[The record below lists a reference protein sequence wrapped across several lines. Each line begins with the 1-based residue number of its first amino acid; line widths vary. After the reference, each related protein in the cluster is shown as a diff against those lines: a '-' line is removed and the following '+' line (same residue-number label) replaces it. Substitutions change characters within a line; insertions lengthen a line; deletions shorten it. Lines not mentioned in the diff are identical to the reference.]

1 MNYRTYADMA
11 LHIKQILPKISDAD
25 LIVGIPRSGMVPA
38 YMIGA
43 FLNRYV
49 CSLDEFVSGIVYS
62 KGMRSVRER
71 TVKKVLVV
79 DDSVND
85 GLAMRRAKE
94 RLQGKEKEFEL
105 VYMAVYAVEKATSLV
120 DVYADICPQP
130 RFFQWNYMYHPGLL
144 PQACLDIDGVL
155 CVDPT
160 AEENDDGE
168 KYRQFILNARPLFVP
183 NDKVKALVTSRLEKY
198 RPETERWLAE
208 NGVKYEKLYM
218 LDLPS
223 REERIR
229 RGVHASFKAEIYKKL
244 KDAHLFIES
253 NPLQAAE
260 IRRLSGKPVICN
272 ETDEYSEHSGMENIP
287 VRTVRSCS
295 KTKKTLVRFLCVFVP
310 VKSWRRKLRSLYK

>member
-11 LHIKQILPKISDAD
+11 LHIKQILPKISDVD

-49 CSLDEFVSGIVYS
+49 CSLDEFVSGIAYS
-62 KGMRSVRER
+62 KGIRSVRER

-105 VYMAVYAVEKATSLV
+105 VYMAVYAVEKATGLV

-260 IRRLSGKPVICN
+260 IRRLSGKPVICT

>member
-11 LHIKQILPKISDAD
+11 LHIKQILPKISDVD

-49 CSLDEFVSGIVYS
+49 CSLDEFVSGIAYS
-62 KGMRSVRER
+62 KGIRSVRER

-229 RGVHASFKAEIYKKL
+229 R
-244 KDAHLFIES
+244 
-253 NPLQAAE
+253 
-260 IRRLSGKPVICN
+260 R
-272 ETDEYSEHSGMENIP
+272 
-287 VRTVRSCS
+287 RSCFIQS
-295 KTKKTLVRFLCVFVP
+295 RNL
-310 VKSWRRKLRSLYK
+310 

>member
-62 KGMRSVRER
+62 KGMRSVRDR

-198 RPETERWLAE
+198 RSETERWLAE

-229 RGVHASFKAEIYKKL
+229 RGAHASFKAEIYKKL

-260 IRRLSGKPVICN
+260 IHRLSGKPVICT

>member
-105 VYMAVYAVEKATSLV
+105 VYMAVYAVEKAISLV

-183 NDKVKALVTSRLEKY
+183 NDKVKALELLGKHLGVFDSGNGPGNEQ
-198 RPETERWLAE
+198 E
-208 NGVKYEKLYM
+208 NNIFEVI
-218 LDLPS
+218 DQS
-223 REERIR
+223 TREEI
-229 RGVHASFKAEIYKKL
+229 
-244 KDAHLFIES
+244 D
-253 NPLQAAE
+253 
-260 IRRLSGKPVICN
+260 
-272 ETDEYSEHSGMENIP
+272 TDEIPEIEPPAKSGHD
-287 VRTVRSCS
+287 
-295 KTKKTLVRFLCVFVP
+295 LVE
-310 VKSWRRKLRSLYK
+310 

>member
-260 IRRLSGKPVICN
+260 IRRLSGKPVICT
-272 ETDEYSEHSGMENIP
+272 ETDEYSEHSGMENIQ

>member
-1 MNYRTYADMA
+1 M
-11 LHIKQILPKISDAD
+11 
-25 LIVGIPRSGMVPA
+25 
-38 YMIGA
+38 
-43 FLNRYV
+43 
-49 CSLDEFVSGIVYS
+49 
-62 KGMRSVRER
+62 
-71 TVKKVLVV
+71 
-79 DDSVND
+79 ND

-260 IRRLSGKPVICN
+260 IRRLSGKPVICT

>member
-11 LHIKQILPKISDAD
+11 LHIKQILPKISDVD

-49 CSLDEFVSGIVYS
+49 CSLDEFISGISCS
-62 KGMRSVRER
+62 KGERAIRER
-71 TVKKVLVV
+71 PVKKVLVV

-85 GLAMRRAKE
+85 GGAMRRARE
-94 RLQGKEKEFEL
+94 RLQEKEKEFEL
-105 VYMAVYAVEKATSLV
+105 VYMAVYVVEKAVGLV

-130 RFFQWNYMYHPGLL
+130 RFFQWNYRYHPGLL
-144 PQACLDIDGVL
+144 PWACLDIDGVL

-198 RPETERWLAE
+198 RPETEQWLAE

-223 REERIR
+223 KEERIR
-229 RGVHASFKAEIYKKL
+229 RGAHALFKAEIYKKL
-244 KDAHLFIES
+244 KDARLFIES
-253 NPLQAAE
+253 NPQQAAE
-260 IRRLSGKPVICN
+260 IYRLSGKPVVCT
-272 ETDEYSEHSGMENIP
+272 ETDWCSEHSDIKSSPMRI
-287 VRTVRSCS
+287 VRSCS

-310 VKSWRRKLRSLYK
+310 VRSWRRKLRSLYK

>member
-260 IRRLSGKPVICN
+260 IRRLSGKPVICT

-295 KTKKTLVRFLCVFVP
+295 KTKKMLVRFLCVFIP
-310 VKSWRRKLRSLYK
+310 VKSWRRKLRNLYK

>member
-1 MNYRTYADMA
+1 M
-11 LHIKQILPKISDAD
+11 
-25 LIVGIPRSGMVPA
+25 
-38 YMIGA
+38 
-43 FLNRYV
+43 
-49 CSLDEFVSGIVYS
+49 
-62 KGMRSVRER
+62 
-71 TVKKVLVV
+71 V

-85 GLAMRRAKE
+85 GLAMRRAKK

-105 VYMAVYAVEKATSLV
+105 VYMAVYAVEKATGLV

-229 RGVHASFKAEIYKKL
+229 RGAHASFKAGIYKKL

-253 NPLQAAE
+253 NPQQAAE
-260 IRRLSGKPVICN
+260 IRRLSGKPVICT
-272 ETDEYSEHSGMENIP
+272 ETDGYSEHSGMENIP
-287 VRTVRSCS
+287 MRTVRSCS
-295 KTKKTLVRFLCVFVP
+295 KTKKMLVRFLCVFIP
-310 VKSWRRKLRSLYK
+310 VKSWRRKLRNLYK

>member
-11 LHIKQILPKISDAD
+11 LHIKQILPKISDVD

-49 CSLDEFVSGIVYS
+49 CSLDEFVSGIAYS
-62 KGMRSVRER
+62 KGIRSVRER

-105 VYMAVYAVEKATSLV
+105 VYMAVYAVEKATGLV

-229 RGVHASFKAEIYKKL
+229 RGAHASFKAGIYKK
-244 KDAHLFIES
+244 I
-253 NPLQAAE
+253 
-260 IRRLSGKPVICN
+260 
-272 ETDEYSEHSGMENIP
+272 
-287 VRTVRSCS
+287 
-295 KTKKTLVRFLCVFVP
+295 
-310 VKSWRRKLRSLYK
+310 

>member
-62 KGMRSVRER
+62 KGMR

-260 IRRLSGKPVICN
+260 IRRLSGKPVICT

>member
-218 LDLPS
+218 PS

-229 RGVHASFKAEIYKKL
+229 RGAHASFKAEIYKKL

-260 IRRLSGKPVICN
+260 IRRLSGKPVICT

>member
-198 RPETERWLAE
+198 RSETERWLAE

-223 REERIR
+223 REERIH
-229 RGVHASFKAEIYKKL
+229 RGAHASFKAEIYKKL

-260 IRRLSGKPVICN
+260 IHRLSGKPVICT

>member
-1 MNYRTYADMA
+1 M
-11 LHIKQILPKISDAD
+11 
-25 LIVGIPRSGMVPA
+25 GIPRSGMVPA

-49 CSLDEFVSGIVYS
+49 CSLDEFVSGIAYS
-62 KGMRSVRER
+62 KGIRSVRER

-105 VYMAVYAVEKATSLV
+105 VYMAVYAVEKATGLV

-218 LDLPS
+218 LDLPF

-229 RGVHASFKAEIYKKL
+229 RGAHASFKAGIYKKL

-253 NPLQAAE
+253 NPQQAAE
-260 IRRLSGKPVICN
+260 IRRLSGKPVICT
-272 ETDEYSEHSGMENIP
+272 ETDGYSEHSGMENIP
-287 VRTVRSCS
+287 MRTVRSCS
-295 KTKKTLVRFLCVFVP
+295 KTKKMLVRFLCVFIP
-310 VKSWRRKLRSLYK
+310 VKSWRRKLRNLYK

>member
-62 KGMRSVRER
+62 KGMRSVREG

-260 IRRLSGKPVICN
+260 IRRLSGKPVICT

>member
-11 LHIKQILPKISDAD
+11 LHIKQILPKISDVD

-49 CSLDEFVSGIVYS
+49 CSLDEFVSGIAYS
-62 KGMRSVRER
+62 KGIRSVRER

-85 GLAMRRAKE
+85 GLAMRRAKK

-105 VYMAVYAVEKATSLV
+105 VYMAVYAVEKATGLV

-260 IRRLSGKPVICN
+260 IRRLSGKPVICT

>member
-260 IRRLSGKPVICN
+260 IRRLSGKPVICT

-287 VRTVRSCS
+287 VRTC
-295 KTKKTLVRFLCVFVP
+295 L
-310 VKSWRRKLRSLYK
+310 LYTSPSPRD

>member
-229 RGVHASFKAEIYKKL
+229 PGAHASFKAEIYKKL

-260 IRRLSGKPVICN
+260 IRRLSGKPVICT

-287 VRTVRSCS
+287 VRTVQSCS

>member
-1 MNYRTYADMA
+1 MGWPCAGPKSVCKAKKRNLNWFIWLFMLLKR
-11 LHIKQILPKISDAD
+11 LPAWLTFMLTSARNP
-25 LIVGIPRSGMVPA
+25 GS
-38 YMIGA
+38 
-43 FLNRYV
+43 F
-49 CSLDEFVSGIVYS
+49 SGIICIIRVCC
-62 KGMRSVRER
+62 RRHVWTL
-71 TVKKVLVV
+71 TV
-79 DDSVND
+79 
-85 GLAMRRAKE
+85 
-94 RLQGKEKEFEL
+94 F
-105 VYMAVYAVEKATSLV
+105 
-120 DVYADICPQP
+120 
-130 RFFQWNYMYHPGLL
+130 
-144 PQACLDIDGVL
+144 L

-168 KYRQFILNARPLFVP
+168 KYRRFILNARPLFVP

-229 RGVHASFKAEIYKKL
+229 RGAHASFKAEIYKKL

-260 IRRLSGKPVICN
+260 IRRLSGKPVICT

-295 KTKKTLVRFLCVFVP
+295 KTKKDAGQISVCVCPCQVVAAQAEKFIQIIITG
-310 VKSWRRKLRSLYK
+310 SFCL

>member
-105 VYMAVYAVEKATSLV
+105 VYMAVYAVEKATGLV

-260 IRRLSGKPVICN
+260 IRRLSGKPVICT